1 MQDFTVAV
9 AFLNKEIFYWE
20 PLLVKINYGATALS
34 FKCTRYTKSHD
45 RLYKL
50 MICGTIT
57 VSADKTCYFWSSFE
71 RLDLE
76 LVNCESNL
84 GVCIKSKKVPRITA
98 FEIDAQ
104 QHTKNWHPVKK
115 CKLTYLFIIL
125 YKQINIF
132 WHILTSFVE
141 NRCSKIELLQKQ

>member
-1 MQDFTVAV
+1 MVNGVWQLVLESEWSPNRDTVIPYGITVKTRFGTNPQRA
-9 AFLNKEIFYWE
+9 
-20 PLLVKINYGATALS
+20 LLVKINYGATALS
-34 FKCTRYTKSHD
+34 FKCTRYTKSQD

-104 QHTKNWHPVKK
+104 QHTKN
-115 CKLTYLFIIL
+115 
-125 YKQINIF
+125 
-132 WHILTSFVE
+132 
-141 NRCSKIELLQKQ
+141 